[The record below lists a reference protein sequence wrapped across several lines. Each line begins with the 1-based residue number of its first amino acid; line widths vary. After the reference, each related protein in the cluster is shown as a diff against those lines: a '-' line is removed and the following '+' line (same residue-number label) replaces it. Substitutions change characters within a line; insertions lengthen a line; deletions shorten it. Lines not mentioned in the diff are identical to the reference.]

1 MKAKINWIREISEKD
16 KEKASM
22 LFDWTQKDKWDLDEL
37 HPSGNRNLYFKL
49 NEPIKS
55 GKIKFNFL
63 KLKGHHYMKS
73 KKMHPPEAEA
83 HKGEHG
89 GNPGTIKILRKNPF
103 VPEGTIEHRVEYGDY
118 TLYLMKTYERPNG
131 CMFLEEVLNEV
142 RIQNHLIEN
151 DCTSLLPIGIA
162 EYDEKFNGKKL
173 GSHIMAMPD
182 IDMRTS
188 DLMKSFLKEEI
199 DDDYIPDSDVRTS
212 ELEAELREKINDNYK
227 AKLISCA
234 VELHFNGLRK
244 LHENNVAHMYAHF
257 ANSIFQPKLKT
268 FYCDFENSV
277 LLRKND
283 KEYNKLYKAVDLS
296 EAFVRVYILTNDLRK
311 MEKIDGDFFAPAVK
325 GYGFPKEEGKEISFN
340 LNEKTFGSFIKF
352 CHFNFCMAYETK
364 DLIK

>member
-55 GKIKFNFL
+55 NGIKFNFL

-89 GNPGTIKILRKNPF
+89 GNPAYILILRKNPS
-103 VPEGTIEHRVEYGDY
+103 VPEGTIEHKIEYKDY

-142 RIQNHLIEN
+142 KIQNHLIEN
-151 DCTSLLPIGIA
+151 SGFCPLPIGIVK
-162 EYDEKFNGKKL
+162 YDKKFENKEIGA
-173 GSHIMAMPD
+173 HVMA
-182 IDMRTS
+182 
-188 DLMKSFLKEEI
+188 
-199 DDDYIPDSDVRTS
+199 IPERDVRIAS
-212 ELEAELREKINDNYK
+212 AMEDFLDQKISNKYK
-227 AKLISCA
+227 SKLISYA
-234 VELHFNGLRK
+234 VEMHFNGLRK

-257 ANSIFQPKLKT
+257 ANSVLYSKHKPL

-283 KEYNKLYKAVDLS
+283 KEYNKLYKAIDLS
-296 EAFVRVYILTNDLRK
+296 EAFCRIYTLTNDLRK
-311 MEKIDGDFFAPAVK
+311 MEKIDGDFFAPAIR
-325 GYGFPKEEGKEISFN
+325 GYGFPKEEGKRISFI

-352 CHFNFCMAYETK
+352 YAFNLCMAYETK